1 MARSSFYK
9 DAEVRPRSNDDRTP
23 HMDQSGS
30 DQTSERLK
38 LERQIFEFQ
47 REQAHRARKD
57 RMLGI
62 MLLSVTVATICAMGF
77 LIWDR
82 STNYRVQALAC
93 SQHERLSEVYLR
105 YVETADAVA
114 KNMQSSDA
122 EHVGPRDTLN
132 LRSSLDQN
140 YLAIIVR
147 APDSVTRAAEVLH
160 PILLGTDFNSREF
173 EAARAE
179 FIGSVVKSKCGV

>member
-1 MARSSFYK
+1 
-9 DAEVRPRSNDDRTP
+9 
-23 HMDQSGS
+23 MDQSGS
-30 DQTSERLK
+30 NQTSERLK

-47 REQAHRARKD
+47 REQANRTRRD

-82 STNYRVQALAC
+82 STSYRVQALAC

-105 YVETADAVA
+105 YVDSADAVA
-114 KNMQSSDA
+114 NNMQGSDA
-122 EHVGPRDTLN
+122 GNIDPRDTLS

-140 YLAIIVR
+140 YLAIVIG

-160 PILLGTDFNSREF
+160 PILLERDLNSREYK
-173 EAARAE
+173 AARAE
-179 FIGSVVKSKCGV
+179 FIGAVVKSKCGL